1 MTSGLAAKSTGHGR
15 ILSTRCGRMVTERS
29 DAAPFADTVGFRKAT
44 IPLVRRASFNPL
56 RFTLAAMA
64 MLSAASRAV
73 AFPPPVSL
81 AIINPGFET
90 DFAAENC
97 FNVSAAPTGWLLYDP
112 TGIYNGGSNSV
123 GTLDTRA
130 GGPHFIDGAP
140 EGEQVGLTFIQASP
154 GAGPMGI
161 RQSLGNVLEQ
171 NTTYTLSVQ
180 VGDIAAG
187 QGPPPCDVFGF
198 FNLNG
203 FPGYQVQLLAGGVVI
218 AEDNNTLAGVLDEG
232 LFALSTIQVTIG
244 EGHPQAGAQLEI
256 RLINLNMI
264 DTPMNP
270 GIEVD
275 FDDVVLLRGCPNQGD
290 MDESG
295 DVDTADIPDFVDVLL
310 ELIGDAEVI
319 ERADVNCSGSADG
332 LDVGPFVANLLG

>member
-1 MTSGLAAKSTGHGR
+1 MPARVIA
-15 ILSTRCGRMVTERS
+15 
-29 DAAPFADTVGFRKAT
+29 FA
-44 IPLVRRASFNPL
+44 
-56 RFTLAAMA
+56 
-64 MLSAASRAV
+64 
-73 AFPPPVSL
+73 PPVSL
-81 AIINPGFET
+81 TVSNPGFEI

-123 GTLDTRA
+123 GTLDTRP

-161 RQSLGNVLEQ
+161 RQVLADVLEL

-218 AEDNNTLAGVLDEG
+218 AEDDNSLDTVLDEG
-232 LFALSTIQVTIG
+232 LFALSTIQITIG
-244 EGHPQAGAQLEI
+244 AAHPQAGAQLEI

-290 MDESG
+290 MDASG
-295 DVDTADIPDFVDVLL
+295 DVDDADIPDFVGVLL

-319 ERADVNCSGSADG
+319 ERADVDCSGSADG
-332 LDVGPFVANLLG
+332 RDVAPFVENLLG

>member
-1 MTSGLAAKSTGHGR
+1 MRQEYTSSVRYNGHGEIEPAR
-15 ILSTRCGRMVTERS
+15 L
-29 DAAPFADTVGFRKAT
+29 ADKIGFRKAT
-44 IPLVRRASFNPL
+44 NPLVHRAILNPL
-56 RFTLAAMA
+56 TCILAA
-64 MLSAASRAV
+64 LPILYSASGV
-73 AFPPPVSL
+73 DAFPPPVSL
-81 AIINPGFET
+81 AINNPGFET
-90 DFAAENC
+90 DFAAANC
-97 FNVSAAPTGWLLYDP
+97 FNVNAAPIGWLLYDP

-123 GTLDTRA
+123 GTLDTRP
-130 GGPHFIDGAP
+130 GGPHFINGAP
-140 EGEQVGLTFIQASP
+140 QGEQVALTFIQASA

-161 RQSLGNVLEQ
+161 RQVLANVLEL

-218 AEDNNTLAGVLDEG
+218 AQDDNTLAGVLDEG

-244 EGHPQAGAQLEI
+244 ETHPLAGAQLEI

-290 MDESG
+290 MDNDG
-295 DVDTADIPDFVDVLL
+295 DVDEADIPDFVDVLL
-310 ELIGDAEVI
+310 ELIGDLEVI
-319 ERADVNCSGSADG
+319 ARADVNCSGVADG
-332 LDVGPFVANLLG
+332 RDVGPFLANLLD

>member
-1 MTSGLAAKSTGHGR
+1 MGTPMRRETTTGAWYNADGEIGHR
-15 ILSTRCGRMVTERS
+15 TI
-29 DAAPFADTVGFRKAT
+29 ADTVGFRKA
-44 IPLVRRASFNPL
+44 IDSLVRRGRFCLLACVLASLTLL
-56 RFTLAAMA
+56 RVAER
-64 MLSAASRAV
+64 AS

-81 AIINPGFET
+81 NITNPGFET

-123 GTLDTRA
+123 GTLDTRS

-140 EGEQVGLTFIQASP
+140 EGEQVALTFIQASA

-161 RQSLGNVLEQ
+161 RQVLADVLEL

-218 AEDNNTLAGVLDEG
+218 AQDNNTLAGVLDEG
-232 LFALSTIQVTIG
+232 IFALSTFQVTIG
-244 EGHPQAGAQLEI
+244 EAHPQAGAQLEI

-275 FDDVVLLRGCPNQGD
+275 FDDVVLLRGCPNTGD
-290 MDESG
+290 LNDDG
-295 DVDTADIPDFVDVLL
+295 DTDDLDIPGFVDVLL
-310 ELIGDAEVI
+310 EVETDPELIG
-319 ERADVNCSGSADG
+319 RADLNCSGAADG
-332 LDVGPFVANLLG
+332 ADMPEFIVALFN